1 MISSALAMLLAVA
14 ASNPTAENREG
25 FARCLKELVSSSI
38 EKKVDAATFAA
49 TLSGGCRDKEAS
61 FKAALI
67 RSDLATGIKRAASEK
82 AASEQIADYRLM
94 AKEDFEAAAKTV
106 TTP

>member
-14 ASNPTAENREG
+14 APSATAQNREG

-38 EKKVDAATFAA
+38 EKKVDAAGFTAA
-49 TLSGGCRDKEAS
+49 LTGGCRDKEAA

-67 RSDLATGIKRAASEK
+67 SSDLATGIKRAASEK

-94 AKEDFEAAAKTV
+94 AKEDFEAAAKPAN
-106 TTP
+106 TP